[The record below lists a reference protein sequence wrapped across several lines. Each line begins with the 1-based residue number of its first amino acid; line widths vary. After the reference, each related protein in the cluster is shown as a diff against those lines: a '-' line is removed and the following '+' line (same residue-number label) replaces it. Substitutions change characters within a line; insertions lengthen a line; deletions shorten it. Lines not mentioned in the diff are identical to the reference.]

1 MASNLREK
9 TIVRDIST
17 ANERPP
23 TAARSRKRGPERQA
37 QQGKK
42 AKATHQSP
50 VSGPTGGLSGPRRG
64 FQPYQPQP
72 DEAYMSSEQL
82 QHFREILTSWRQELV
97 EEVSRTVSHLK
108 NAPTNFPD
116 PNDRASQE
124 SEFDLELRARD
135 RERKLLRKIDSA
147 LARIA
152 DGSYG
157 YCEET
162 GEEIG
167 LRRLE
172 ARPVATFCLEAQER
186 REQAERQFPL
196 RKEMYR

>member
-1 MASNLREK
+1 MASNLREE
-9 TIVRDIST
+9 TIVRNIST
-17 ANERPP
+17 ANEGRPA
-23 TAARSRKRGPERQA
+23 TRSRKRVSEGQA
-37 QQGKK
+37 PQGKK
-42 AKATHQSP
+42 TRATNQTP
-50 VSGPTGGLSGPRRG
+50 VSSAASGHSGPLRG

-72 DEAYMSSEQL
+72 GEEYMSPGQL
-82 QHFREILTSWRQELV
+82 QHFREILTSWKQELA
-97 EEVSRTVSHLK
+97 EEVSRTVRHLK
-108 NAPTNFPD
+108 DTPTHFPD

-135 RERKLLRKIDSA
+135 RERKLLKKIDSA
-147 LARIA
+147 LARIT